1 MSKRIQINGSSLRR
15 NPKGTG
21 TSVVKS
27 APRFCFMFRYVE
39 TSARYIGF
47 KPLKFLQWYQTFPK
61 L

>member
-1 MSKRIQINGSSLRR
+1 MHGSSLRR
-15 NPKGTG
+15 NPKGIG

-27 APRFCFMFRYVE
+27 APRFCFMLRYVE
-39 TSARYIGF
+39 ISARYIGF